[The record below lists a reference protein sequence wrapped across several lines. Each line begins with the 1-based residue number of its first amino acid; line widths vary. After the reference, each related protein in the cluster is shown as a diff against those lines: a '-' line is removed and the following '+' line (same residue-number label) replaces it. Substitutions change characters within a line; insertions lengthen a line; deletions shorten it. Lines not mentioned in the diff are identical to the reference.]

1 MLECMTQVYIPEW
14 KLVRRWSHI
23 FKSWS
28 SILTHI
34 YYTYCQK
41 NIKTFTFIV
50 QSCRTPAVLLFYY
63 KSTNKS
69 LLSRI
74 LFKADFSR
82 NADNFHQ
89 EKILFLSYDRSVIFS
104 WCLCS
109 FLSLGFFFF
118 FYCKLNIVTF
128 WKGTTPSKGVLL
140 TIAYSVSWW

>member
-1 MLECMTQVYIPEW
+1 MTHLGLYTWMKTGSQVKSYYQ
-14 KLVRRWSHI
+14 KLKFNSYACI
-23 FKSWS
+23 
-28 SILTHI
+28 II
-34 YYTYCQK
+34 YYMYCQK

-50 QSCRTPAVLLFYY
+50 HSCRTPAVLLFYY

-89 EKILFLSYDRSVIFS
+89 EKILFLSYDHTVIFS

-109 FLSLGFFFF
+109 FLSLGFFFT
-118 FYCKLNIVTF
+118 CKLNIVTF
-128 WKGTTPSKGVLL
+128 WKGTTPSKDVLL
-140 TIAYSVSWW
+140 TTAYSPSWW